1 MDFLS
6 AAFSSILS
14 IIAFCLFVAGVLK
27 LFQIANTLGEI
38 KDALHQFRRGSDFMG
53 TPQAEVA
60 ANPASGASGEEM
72 LRALDAQM
80 HIEEALKQPEEQ
92 ALNPEIVNPR

>member
-27 LFQIANTLGEI
+27 LFQIATTLGEI
-38 KDALHQFRRGSDFMG
+38 KDALHQIRRGSDLQV
-53 TPQAEVA
+53 TAHAAVA
-60 ANPASGASGEEM
+60 ASPASGASGEEM

-80 HIEEALKQPEEQ
+80 HLEESLHRERPS
-92 ALNPEIVNPR
+92 LNPEIVNPR